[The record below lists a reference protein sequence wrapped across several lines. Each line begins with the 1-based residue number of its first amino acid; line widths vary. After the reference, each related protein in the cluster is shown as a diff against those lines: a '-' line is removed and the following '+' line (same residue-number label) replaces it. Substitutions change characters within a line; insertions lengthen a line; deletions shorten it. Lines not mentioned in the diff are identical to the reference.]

1 MIRAGSFIAIG
12 VAAYFLIL
20 VFTFPAVQLEG
31 SLEERV
37 QGLSLSV
44 VSGSVFNGE
53 AGRVSYQGT
62 DLGSARW
69 EFLPLSLLT
78 GRVEYQV
85 GFSAPA
91 GPGQA
96 NVGITFAG
104 NAYGHDIDL
113 SFSPDQIIDRYSPV
127 VIESSGIINLLIE
140 TFKLNDG
147 FPHDL
152 SGRVVWKSA
161 AILSP
166 VEMVFGDT
174 VMDLQ
179 NTGKS
184 LLVVLRTRLILSYP
198 VKLPLPPGV
207 NTGLICYLRRER
219 MPAGIPYHCWK
230 ARQQYSR
237 AASTCCAARGSGK
250 RLKAE
255 MP

>member
-1 MIRAGSFIAIG
+1 MIRAGFFIAIG

-37 QGLSLSV
+37 QGISLSA
-44 VSGSVFNGE
+44 VSGSVFYGE

-96 NVGITFAG
+96 NVGVTFAG

-140 TFKLNDG
+140 TFKLSDG
-147 FPHDL
+147 FPHDF

-179 NTGKS
+179 NTGEELVGRIENEADFEVSGEVAIAPGGEYRVDLLLAPGADASRHTVS
-184 LLVVLRTRLILSYP
+184 LLESTTTIQPGGKYLLRS
-198 VKLPLPPGV
+198 
-207 NTGLICYLRRER
+207 
-219 MPAGIPYHCWK
+219 
-230 ARQQYSR
+230 
-237 AASTCCAARGSGK
+237 SGQW
-250 RLKAE
+250 
-255 MP
+255 